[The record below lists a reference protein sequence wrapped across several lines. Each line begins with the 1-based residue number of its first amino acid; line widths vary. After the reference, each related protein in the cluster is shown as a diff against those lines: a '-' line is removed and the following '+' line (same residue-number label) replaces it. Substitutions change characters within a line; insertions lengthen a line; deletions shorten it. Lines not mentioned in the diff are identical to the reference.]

1 MKKPETQTVDAEEI
15 PEVQA
20 YLRAVEKLEEWKKT
34 YAGAYEELKEIQDLY
49 NSTLEAADKSV
60 RAREVSAG
68 PFKLLNYSTSFNA
81 NALYDAVGREDFLRL
96 GGSVQTVQ
104 QYDVDKKQFEAFVAQ
119 KKVHPDVVK
128 AVISYGPRYQVLKKV
143 TIP

>member
-1 MKKPETQTVDAEEI
+1 MNKPKPANVDPDDL
-15 PEVQA
+15 PEVSA
-20 YLRAVEKLEEWKKT
+20 FLRAQEKLEDWKKT
-34 YAGAYEELKEIQDLY
+34 YPGAYDELKEIQELY

-60 RAREVSAG
+60 RAREVASG
-68 PFKLLNYSTSFNA
+68 PFELLNYSTSFNA

-104 QYDVDKKQFEAFVAQ
+104 QYDIDKKQFEAFVAQ

-128 AVISYGPRYQVLKKV
+128 AVVSYGPRYKKLEKV